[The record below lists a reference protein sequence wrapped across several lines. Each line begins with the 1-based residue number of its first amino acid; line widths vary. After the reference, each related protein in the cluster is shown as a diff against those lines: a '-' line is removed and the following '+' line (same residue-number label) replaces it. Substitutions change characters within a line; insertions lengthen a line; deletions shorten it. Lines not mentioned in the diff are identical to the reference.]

1 MKHSIEVTTR
11 VGCSNVCEY
20 CPQSTLIKRYRE
32 RIGKDKDTMMSLDTF
47 EQCISTMPT
56 DIGLN
61 FTGYVEPFL
70 NPDCTDM
77 IIHSFKKGHELL
89 LNTTLMGMTIGDW
102 DRMRSEGVFF
112 QHGVHVHLPSAS
124 YFEMIGA
131 KVPVK
136 YYKEKDGKEYTELT
150 DDYYDTLNHVLHNPM
165 PYWTKFHCHGDLH
178 PLLKE
183 LERHVEIDVRNINL
197 SLIHI

>member
-1 MKHSIEVTTR
+1 MKLKHNIEITPR

-32 RIGKDKDTMMSLDTF
+32 RIGSDKDTMMSLETF
-47 EQCISTMPT
+47 KKCISTIPK

-89 LNTTLMGMTIGDW
+89 LNTTLMGMTIDDW
-102 DRMRSEGVFF
+102 DRMKSEGVFIVVNAYSIF
-112 QHGVHVHLPSAS
+112 
-124 YFEMIGA
+124 
-131 KVPVK
+131 
-136 YYKEKDGKEYTELT
+136 
-150 DDYYDTLNHVLHNPM
+150 
-165 PYWTKFHCHGDLH
+165 
-178 PLLKE
+178 
-183 LERHVEIDVRNINL
+183 RVRVNTCKMFDIYR
-197 SLIHI
+197 LIA